1 MKNRYFIIGGISS
14 AVIYISLIIAIIIY
28 IQKPSKKYISNPQ
41 KNNSMVVSLT
51 SPLPIKKVTHK
62 KRVKKKIIKKKKKL
76 KKRKTIKKKKI
87 IKKKIVKK
95 PIIKK
100 KKIIK
105 KIEKKKE
112 ISSSDLFKSIQTKK
126 PKKRKNFIQTTDKPK
141 SSKSDLKNKMNA
153 YGNKVRDIL
162 YDGFPEQERFAGN
175 QIDIILII
183 YPSGRF
189 NFKITKYSS
198 NTEFNEEIIMYLEQL
213 QNIGFDRHNN
223 SKAYR
228 FNIEFIAKE

>member
-14 AVIYISLIIAIIIY
+14 VVIYISLIIAIIIY

-41 KNNSMVVSLT
+41 KNHSMVVSLT
-51 SPLPIKKVTHK
+51 SPIPIKKVIK
-62 KRVKKKIIKKKKKL
+62 KRVKKKIIKKKKRIKKKKIKHKPKKKIL
-76 KKRKTIKKKKI
+76 KKHTIKKKKI
-87 IKKKIVKK
+87 V
-95 PIIKK
+95 
-100 KKIIK
+100 K

-112 ISSSDLFKSIQTKK
+112 ISSSDLFKTIQTKK
-126 PKKRKNFIQTTDKPK
+126 PKTKKNFIKTTDKPK
-141 SSKSDLKNKMNA
+141 SSKSDLKNKMSA
-153 YGNKVRDIL
+153 YGNKVREIL